1 MQTARERG
9 ARSKLVRMTSLV
21 VGHPL
26 SARFNK
32 TSAQSAS
39 SALCATSAM
48 PIRVMVKAFACML
61 PFVPLPASAQAVLSG
76 RLSLQMQVG
85 NRTTANGPQT
95 NGGARTLGANTT
107 DCTASTI
114 PINFGR
120 ITLTSAGA
128 FPRGPGGQ
136 PLIIDA
142 DGSVSIR
149 CSPPGNP
156 NGTTTTSVGIQLIS
170 SHQLGPLF
178 LMTLNNTA
186 STQGVTYDIYKTAS
200 RTVGNRYLSTDTT
213 TATVQGDAT
222 VDITRVDLFGR
233 VGLPLFS
240 NGIPAGTYRDFLT
253 VNLFF

>member
-1 MQTARERG
+1 MA
-9 ARSKLVRMTSLV
+9 
-21 VGHPL
+21 
-26 SARFNK
+26 
-32 TSAQSAS
+32 
-39 SALCATSAM
+39 
-48 PIRVMVKAFACML
+48 AFAACIL
-61 PFVPLPASAQAVLSG
+61 GWAPLEASAQAVLSG
-76 RLSLQMQVG
+76 GLSVQMQVG
-85 NRTTANGPQT
+85 SRTTSTGPQT
-95 NGGARTLGANTT
+95 NGGAQTLGANTT

-120 ITLTSAGA
+120 ITLTSTGG

-136 PLIIDA
+136 VLNIDA